1 MALILSGDAGITFP
15 AGGVGNLATTGTLA
29 LQSDGIG
36 FSQTWQV
43 VTGSRA
49 HSTVYYN
56 TTAKPIMVFVRMTC
70 GTTEISGAFVQV
82 NGINVGA
89 GSSAA
94 NGQSQVTF
102 IVPPSQ
108 SYEIQQNSGSPT
120 LGTWAELR

>member
-1 MALILSGDAGITFP
+1 MTVIIDGTAGVTFP
-15 AGGVGNLATTGTLA
+15 AGGVGNLATSGTLA
-29 LQSDGIG
+29 LLSDGIG

-49 HSTVYYN
+49 LSTVYYN
-56 TTAKPIMVFVRMTC
+56 TTGRPIMAFVRLTC
-70 GTTEISGAFVQV
+70 GPGEVQGAFVQV
-82 NGINVGA
+82 NGVNVGA

-108 SYEIQQNSGSPT
+108 SYEVQQNSGTPT